1 MLAPLIALRYP
12 APCAAWR
19 AFLTLFDL
27 FMVVAM
33 LLSILFGAMRGLL
46 REAVTLAA
54 LFAGL
59 VVMGVLGRPVGAVVG
74 DGLVAVTLVLVL
86 LFAAGFLAVHVALE
100 LIARQLIGPAPH
112 RLDRWAGG
120 LFGALRGWFLVG
132 LALLVL
138 TYYHGAGNLP
148 PRVQDAWLRGF
159 AGVSARILDEF
170 GIDGRERAEPPT
182 GPGEES
188 L

>member
-1 MLAPLIALRYP
+1 
-12 APCAAWR
+12 
-19 AFLTLFDL
+19 
-27 FMVVAM
+27 M
-33 LLSILFGAMRGLL
+33 LLSILFGATRGLL
-46 REAVTLAA
+46 RELVTLAA

-59 VVMGVLGRPVGAVVG
+59 VVMGVLGRPLGALVG
-74 DGLVAVTLVLVL
+74 DGLIAVTLVLAL
-86 LFAAGFLAVHVALE
+86 LFALGFLAVHVALE
-100 LIARQLIGPAPH
+100 LIARHLIGPSPH

-120 LFGALRGWFLVG
+120 VFGALRGWFLVG

-159 AGVSARILDEF
+159 AGVSARLLDEF
-170 GIDGRERAEPPT
+170 GIDGREEAEAPP